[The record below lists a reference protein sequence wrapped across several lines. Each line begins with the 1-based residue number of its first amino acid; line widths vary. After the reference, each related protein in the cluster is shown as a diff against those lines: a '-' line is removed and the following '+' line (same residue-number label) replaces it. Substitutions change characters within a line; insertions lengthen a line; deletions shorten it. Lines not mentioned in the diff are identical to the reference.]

1 MTDRLLLFVLPIV
14 MAVAG
19 SGCHQPA
26 DQAGPASDLGGEL
39 QALVDDAVRDH
50 AEVPAAALAVDA
62 PRLGIEWQGAAGLAD
77 PASGEVMTAEHPVW
91 IASNTKT
98 FVAATALRLWERAR
112 LDLDDPI
119 AAHLPAEYVEML
131 VGDGYDP
138 EAITV
143 RHLLTHTAGIYDHT
157 ESPNYVDR
165 IAIEP
170 WHRWTPAEQVAAAMA
185 WGDPYGGPGEV
196 FRYSDTGY
204 VLLGQVLERTA
215 GKPLPATVREL
226 VGFDRLGLRSTW
238 WDTLEPRPS
247 GVPKRAHQYDGEFDS
262 YAVDA
267 SIDLYGGGGL
277 AMTMGDLA
285 RFTRAL
291 FTGLVYADPATLDV
305 MLAPVD
311 GRRARSGGGESAH
324 DARRLPH
331 GDLRRRRRRP
341 RRLPPRRLLGH
352 HRVLRA
358 GARCGGRRDGEP
370 ERRPRGSHGART
382 AHAAPGPSAPPQR
395 VGRQRRMTSLHTQ
408 R

>member
-1 MTDRLLLFVLPIV
+1 MTVRLLRFAIPIAL
-14 MAVAG
+14 AVTAG
-19 SGCHQPA
+19 GCHQPTDPTA
-26 DQAGPASDLGGEL
+26 LASDLGGEL
-39 QALVDDAVRDH
+39 QSLVEGAVRGHD
-50 AEVPAAALAVDA
+50 EVPAAALAVDA
-62 PRLGIEWQGAAGLAD
+62 PRLGLAWQGAAGLAD
-77 PASGEVMTAEHPVW
+77 PAAGEVMTAEHPVW

-98 FVAATALRLWERAR
+98 FVAATVLRLWERAR
-112 LDLDDPI
+112 LGLDDPI

-138 EAITV
+138 DAITV

-157 ESPNYVDR
+157 ESPSYGER
-165 IAIEP
+165 IEVEP

-238 WDTLEPRPS
+238 WDTLEPRPP
-247 GVPKRAHQYDGEFDS
+247 GVPKRAHQYDGGFDS

-277 AMTMGDLA
+277 AMPMGDLA
-285 RFTRAL
+285 RFMRAL

-305 MLAPVD
+305 MLAPVT
-311 GRRARSGGGESAH
+311 G
-324 DARRLPH
+324 
-331 GDLRRRRRRP
+331 
-341 RRLPPRRLLGH
+341 
-352 HRVLRA
+352 
-358 GARCGGRRDGEP
+358 
-370 ERRPRGSHGART
+370 
-382 AHAAPGPSAPPQR
+382 AAPGPGEASLLTVPGVYRMGIFVVDVDGLAVYRHAGYWGTIACYAPELDVAVAATVNQNDAR
-395 VGRQRRMTSLHTQ
+395 EALMELERRTLLLVRRASVKASVASDG
-408 R
+408 